1 MAECHL
7 LGPRVLGLAEIGNGQ
22 VEAWLVSSSKGEE
35 GRLAPG
41 PPGPNFSQVCTSDL
55 DLRKG
60 GRIEVGLASL

>member
-7 LGPRVLGLAEIGNGQ
+7 LGHRVLGLAEIGNGQ
-22 VEAWLVSSSKGEE
+22 IEAWLVSSLKGEE

-41 PPGPNFSQVCTSDL
+41 PPGPNFSQMCTS

-60 GRIEVGLASL
+60 GRIELGLASL